1 MIIALFPH
9 GLPWKGENMQNK
21 NKNPRIGLPIAIL
34 GFGTLSLLLFF
45 GLTKTGKLP
54 SAVCLA
60 LSLFVFFAASG
71 VYARLSRD
79 AARDADAKFG
89 RSLGQIML
97 EIVIK
102 MRLPMVICDTAGKII
117 WRNRAFGEATE
128 AIGSVMGV
136 GLDTISTLS
145 LDALSEDAQSD
156 AELCD
161 RLYRVDAFG
170 FKTDE
175 KNYWFLVFNDR
186 TEYEKLTEMVESERS
201 VIAYI
206 LIDNLDELSRH
217 VQDFGSEVNDIAG
230 ILRDFA
236 AELDAVLREYERNKY
251 LLITNRAGLN
261 RCIASSFSILDRVR
275 EVRIGDMGLPV
286 TISMGIS
293 DVGATL
299 RDREA
304 GAREALGMA
313 LARGGDQVVYKNDD
327 GLRFYGGT
335 TRPVQKRS
343 SVAAKVR
350 SCELVAHISRASSV
364 LIMGHSGADQD
375 CFGAAVGIARLA
387 MFCFV
392 KPYIVVDKTDANTQN
407 FLAKFKNIPEYGD
420 TFVTPDDAQEL
431 IASDTLLV
439 IVDVNNIDH
448 MLSPGIALSV
458 NDAIIIDHHRK
469 TAPKTQR
476 EWIAEYIEPSA
487 SSASELVAEILEQ
500 SISEGLLLREEAD
513 ALLGGILL
521 DTKQFTRSTGTR
533 TLNAAIYLRSA
544 GASVYESAC
553 ELKSDFC
560 EFRKQ
565 SKILSDLVIYR
576 GRFAIAKDEDDG
588 APTDRIAAA
597 KAAESLLSIKGVD
610 AAFALIRIGGETH
623 ISARSGAAVSVQ
635 LILEKMGGGGHL
647 DSAGARSADPMVTVL
662 EQLKAAIDA
671 YIEENSA
678 PTGTEI

>member
-1 MIIALFPH
+1 M
-9 GLPWKGENMQNK
+9 
-21 NKNPRIGLPIAIL
+21 
-34 GFGTLSLLLFF
+34 
-45 GLTKTGKLP
+45 P
-54 SAVCLA
+54 SARRPRPSA
-60 LSLFVFFAASG
+60 
-71 VYARLSRD
+71 
-79 AARDADAKFG
+79 
-89 RSLGQIML
+89 
-97 EIVIK
+97 
-102 MRLPMVICDTAGKII
+102 
-117 WRNRAFGEATE
+117 
-128 AIGSVMGV
+128 
-136 GLDTISTLS
+136 LDTISTVS
-145 LDALSEDAQSD
+145 LDALSEDVPCD

-175 KNYWFLVFNDR
+175 KNYWFLVWNDR
-186 TEYEKLTEMVESERS
+186 TEYERLTGMVESERS

-236 AELDAVLREYERNKY
+236 AELDGVLREYDRNKY

-261 RCIASSFSILDRVR
+261 RCIANSFSVLDRVR
-275 EVRIGDMGLPV
+275 EVHIGDMGLPI

-313 LARGGDQVVYKNDD
+313 LARGGDQAVYKNDD
-327 GLRFYGGT
+327 GLRFYGGM

-392 KPYIVVDKTDANTQN
+392 KPYIIVDKTDPNTQN
-407 FLAKFKNIPEYGD
+407 FLAKFKGIPEYGD
-420 TFVTPDDAQEL
+420 TFVTADDAQEL

-439 IVDVNNIDH
+439 IVDVNNVDH
-448 MLSPGIALSV
+448 MLAPGIALSV

-487 SSASELVAEILEQ
+487 SSASELVAEMLEQ

-553 ELKSDFC
+553 ELKSDFG

-576 GRFAIAKDEDDG
+576 GRFAITKDEDDG
-588 APTDRIAAA
+588 APSDRIAAA

-623 ISARSGAAVSVQ
+623 ISARSTAAVSVQ

-647 DSAGARSADPMVTVL
+647 DSAGARSADPMLTVL

-671 YIEENSA
+671 YLEENNSQ
-678 PTGTEI
+678 TSTDI

>member
-1 MIIALFPH
+1 
-9 GLPWKGENMQNK
+9 MQQK
-21 NKNPRIGLPIAIL
+21 NKNTRPGLPIVIVIL
-34 GFGTLSLLLFF
+34 GTLSLVLFF
-45 GLTKTGKLP
+45 VLTKTNVLP
-54 SAVCLA
+54 GAVCLA
-60 LSLFVFFAASG
+60 LSLLVFLAASG
-71 VYARLSRD
+71 AYAYLSRD
-79 AARDADAKFG
+79 AGRDAEAKFG

-128 AIGSVMGV
+128 TIGSVMGV
-136 GLDTISTLS
+136 RLDTISTVS
-145 LDALSEDAQSD
+145 LDALSEDVPCD

-175 KNYWFLVFNDR
+175 KNYWFLVWNDR
-186 TEYEKLTEMVESERS
+186 TEYERLTGMVESERS

-236 AELDAVLREYERNKY
+236 AELDGVLREYDRNKY

-261 RCIASSFSILDRVR
+261 RCIANSFSVLDRVR
-275 EVRIGDMGLPV
+275 EVHIGDMGLPI

-313 LARGGDQVVYKNDD
+313 LARGGDQAVYKNDD
-327 GLRFYGGT
+327 GLRFYGGM

-364 LIMGHSGADQD
+364 LIMGHRGADQD

-392 KPYIVVDKTDANTQN
+392 KPYIIVDKTDPNTQN
-407 FLAKFKNIPEYGD
+407 FLAKFKGIPEYGD
-420 TFVTPDDAQEL
+420 TFVTADDAQEL

-439 IVDVNNIDH
+439 IVDVNNVDH
-448 MLSPGIALSV
+448 MLAPGIALSV

-487 SSASELVAEILEQ
+487 SSASELVAEMLEQ

-553 ELKSDFC
+553 ELKSDFG

-588 APTDRIAAA
+588 APSDRIAAA

-623 ISARSGAAVSVQ
+623 ISARSTAAVSVQ

-647 DSAGARSADPMVTVL
+647 DSAGARSADPMLTVL

-671 YIEENSA
+671 YIEENNSQ
-678 PTGTEI
+678 TSTDI

>member
-1 MIIALFPH
+1 
-9 GLPWKGENMQNK
+9 MQQK
-21 NKNPRIGLPIAIL
+21 NKNTRPGLPIVIVIL
-34 GFGTLSLLLFF
+34 GTLSLVLFF
-45 GLTKTGKLP
+45 VLTKTNALP
-54 SAVCLA
+54 GAVCLA
-60 LSLFVFFAASG
+60 LSLLVFLAASG
-71 VYARLSRD
+71 AYAYLSRD
-79 AARDADAKFG
+79 AGRDAEAKFG

-128 AIGSVMGV
+128 TIGSVMGV
-136 GLDTISTLS
+136 GLDTISTVS
-145 LDALSEDAQSD
+145 LDALSEDTPCD

-175 KNYWFLVFNDR
+175 KNYWFLVWNDR
-186 TEYEKLTEMVESERS
+186 TEYERLTGMVESERS

-236 AELDAVLREYERNKY
+236 AELDGVLREYDRNKY

-261 RCIASSFSILDRVR
+261 RCIANSFSVLDRVR
-275 EVRIGDMGLPV
+275 EVHIGDMGLPI

-313 LARGGDQVVYKNDD
+313 LARGGDQAVYKNDD
-327 GLRFYGGT
+327 GLRFYGGM
-335 TRPVQKRS
+335 TRPVQKRA

-350 SCELVAHISRASSV
+350 SCELVAHISRASCV
-364 LIMGHSGADQD
+364 LIMEHSGADQD

-392 KPYIVVDKTDANTQN
+392 KPYIIVDKTDPNTQN
-407 FLAKFKNIPEYGD
+407 FLAKFKGIPEYGD
-420 TFVTPDDAQEL
+420 TFVTADDAQEL

-439 IVDVNNIDH
+439 IVDVNNVDH
-448 MLSPGIALSV
+448 MLAPGIALSV

-476 EWIAEYIEPSA
+476 EWIAEYIAPSA
-487 SSASELVAEILEQ
+487 SSASELV
-500 SISEGLLLREEAD
+500 
-513 ALLGGILL
+513 
-521 DTKQFTRSTGTR
+521 
-533 TLNAAIYLRSA
+533 
-544 GASVYESAC
+544 
-553 ELKSDFC
+553 
-560 EFRKQ
+560 
-565 SKILSDLVIYR
+565 
-576 GRFAIAKDEDDG
+576 
-588 APTDRIAAA
+588 P
-597 KAAESLLSIKGVD
+597 
-610 AAFALIRIGGETH
+610 
-623 ISARSGAAVSVQ
+623 SARDCCCARRRTPCSAVSCSTPSSLPAPPVP
-635 LILEKMGGGGHL
+635 
-647 DSAGARSADPMVTVL
+647 AR
-662 EQLKAAIDA
+662 
-671 YIEENSA
+671 
-678 PTGTEI
+678 

>member
-1 MIIALFPH
+1 
-9 GLPWKGENMQNK
+9 MQNK
-21 NKNPRIGLPIAIL
+21 NKNPRIGLPLAIL
-34 GFGTLSLLLFF
+34 ALGTLSLLLFF
-45 GLTKTGKLP
+45 VLTGTGKLP
-54 SAVCLA
+54 DAVCLA
-60 LSLFVFFAASG
+60 LSLLVFFATSF
-71 VYARLSRD
+71 VYARLAGD
-79 AARDADAKFG
+79 TARDTEAKFG

-117 WRNRAFGEATE
+117 WRNRAFGEITE
-128 AIGSVMGV
+128 TIGSVMGV

-145 LDALSEDAQSD
+145 LDALSEDAPTD

-175 KNYWFLVFNDR
+175 KNYWFLIFNDR
-186 TEYEKLTEMVESERS
+186 TEYEKLTEMVENERS

-236 AELDAVLREYERNKY
+236 AELDAVLREYERNKF

-286 TISMGIS
+286 TISVGIS

-392 KPYIVVDKTDANTQN
+392 KPYIVVDKNDANTQN

-448 MLSPGIALSV
+448 MLSPGIAQSV
-458 NDAIIIDHHRK
+458 GDAIIIDHHRK

-476 EWIAEYIEPSA
+476 EWLAEYIEPSA

-521 DTKQFTRSTGTR
+521 DTKQFTRATGTR

-553 ELKSDFC
+553 ELKSDFG

-588 APTDRIAAA
+588 VPTDRIAAA
-597 KAAESLLSIKGVD
+597 KAAESLLTIKGVD

-623 ISARSGAAVSVQ
+623 ISARSGASVSVQ

-647 DSAGARSADPMVTVL
+647 DSAGARSADPMVSVL
-662 EQLKAAIDA
+662 EQLKAAIDEYLA
-671 YIEENSA
+671 ENSA
-678 PTGTEI
+678 PTSTEI